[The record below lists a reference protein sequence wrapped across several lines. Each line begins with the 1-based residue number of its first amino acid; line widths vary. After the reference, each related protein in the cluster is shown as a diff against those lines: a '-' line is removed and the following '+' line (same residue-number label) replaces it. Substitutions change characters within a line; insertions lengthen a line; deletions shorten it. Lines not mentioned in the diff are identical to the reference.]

1 MRNPQNLKRLHKKG
15 KSMLEAIAF
24 YTFSA
29 LTLAMFLVV
38 VTTRNI
44 LYALSA
50 LAAGMIFVS
59 AFFFLLEAEFLGV
72 VQIIVYTG
80 AVIALYAFAMMFFDS
95 QKLENEK
102 IENPKILFVLTGI
115 GALLLVFIVVA
126 PLIAQNLTNIEATVP
141 LKEGVG
147 NVQMVGYVLFTKFLI
162 PFEIAAIMLLVAMIA
177 GIVLA
182 GKGMRYS
189 LTLNE
194 QAPKGEQDDNA

>member
-1 MRNPQNLKRLHKKG
+1 
-15 KSMLEAIAF
+15 MLEAVAF

-59 AFFFLLEAEFLGV
+59 AFFFLLGAEFLGV
-72 VQIIVYTG
+72 VQIVVYTG

-95 QKLENEK
+95 EKLENEK
-102 IENPKILFVLTGI
+102 IAHQKTLFILTGL
-115 GALLLVFIVVA
+115 GALLLVVIVAA
-126 PLIAQNLTNIEATVP
+126 PIISQNLSQLEATTP
-141 LKEGVG
+141 IKESVG

-162 PFEIAAIMLLVAMIA
+162 PFEIAAVMLLVAMIA

-182 GKGMRYS
+182 SKGMRYS

-194 QAPKGEQDDNA
+194 EALEGEKNDNA

>member
-1 MRNPQNLKRLHKKG
+1 M
-15 KSMLEAIAF
+15 
-24 YTFSA
+24 
-29 LTLAMFLVV
+29 
-38 VTTRNI
+38 
-44 LYALSA
+44 
-50 LAAGMIFVS
+50 
-59 AFFFLLEAEFLGV
+59 
-72 VQIIVYTG
+72 
-80 AVIALYAFAMMFFDS
+80 IALYAFAMMFFDS

-102 IENPKILFVLTGI
+102 IDNPRILFALTGI

-126 PLIAQNLTNIEATVP
+126 PLIAQNLTNIEATIP

-147 NVQMVGYVLFTKFLI
+147 NVQMIGYVLFTKFLI

>member
-1 MRNPQNLKRLHKKG
+1 
-15 KSMLEAIAF
+15 MLEAIAF
-24 YTFSA
+24 YTFCA

-59 AFFFLLEAEFLGV
+59 AFFFLLGAEFLGV
-72 VQIIVYTG
+72 VQIVVYTG
-80 AVIALYAFAMMFFDS
+80 AVIALYAFAMIFFDT
-95 QKLENEK
+95 QKLQNEK
-102 IENPKILFVLTGI
+102 IANPRVLFVLSGL
-115 GALLLVFIVVA
+115 GALLLVIVVVA
-126 PLIAQNLTNIEATVP
+126 PIITQNLATLEAVIP
-141 LKEGVG
+141 PQEGVG

-182 GKGMRYS
+182 GKGMHYS

>member
-1 MRNPQNLKRLHKKG
+1 
-15 KSMLEAIAF
+15 MLEAIAF
-24 YTFSA
+24 YIFCA

-59 AFFFLLEAEFLGV
+59 AFFFLLGAEFLGV
-72 VQIIVYTG
+72 VQIVVYTG
-80 AVIALYAFAMMFFDS
+80 AVIALYAFAMMFFDT
-95 QKLENEK
+95 QKLQDER
-102 IENPKILFVLTGI
+102 ISNPKTLFLLSGL
-115 GALLLVFIVVA
+115 GALLLVIIVVS
-126 PLIAQNLTNIEATVP
+126 PVITQNLSSLEATIP

-147 NVQMVGYVLFTKFLI
+147 NVQMIGYVLFTKFLI

-182 GKGMRYS
+182 GKGMHYS

-194 QAPKGEQDDNA
+194 SPKGEQDDNT

>member
-1 MRNPQNLKRLHKKG
+1 
-15 KSMLEAIAF
+15 MLEAIAF

-72 VQIIVYTG
+72 VQIVVYTG

-102 IENPKILFVLTGI
+102 IENPRILFVLTGI

-126 PLIAQNLTNIEATVP
+126 PLIAQNLTNIEATIP

-147 NVQMVGYVLFTKFLI
+147 NVQMIGYVLFTKFLI

>member
-1 MRNPQNLKRLHKKG
+1 
-15 KSMLEAIAF
+15 MLEAIAF
-24 YTFSA
+24 YFFCA

-38 VTTRNI
+38 VTTQNI

-50 LAAGMIFVS
+50 LAAGMMFVS
-59 AFFFLLEAEFLGV
+59 AFFFLLGAEFLGV
-72 VQIIVYTG
+72 VQIVVYTG

-95 QKLENEK
+95 QKLQNEK
-102 IENPKILFVLTGI
+102 VENPRMLFFLSGM
-115 GALLLVFIVVA
+115 GALLLVLIVVS
-126 PLIAQNLTNIEATVP
+126 PIIVKNLEYLQASTPIQD
-141 LKEGVG
+141 GVG

-162 PFEIAAIMLLVAMIA
+162 PFEIAAVMLLVAMIA

-194 QAPKGEQDDNA
+194 KSPKGEDYDNA

>member
-1 MRNPQNLKRLHKKG
+1 MF
-15 KSMLEAIAF
+15 EAIAF

-72 VQIIVYTG
+72 VQIVVYTG
-80 AVIALYAFAMMFFDS
+80 AVIALYAFAMMFFDT
-95 QKLENEK
+95 QNLQNEK
-102 IENPKILFVLTGI
+102 IENPKILFLLSGV
-115 GALLLVFIVVA
+115 GALLLVIIVIA
-126 PLIAQNLTNIEATVP
+126 PVIGENLAGIIPSLPAQ
-141 LKEGVG
+141 EGIG

-177 GIVLA
+177 GIILA
-182 GKGMRYS
+182 SKGMKYS
-189 LTLNE
+189 LTL
-194 QAPKGEQDDNA
+194 GESENHKEELK

>member
-1 MRNPQNLKRLHKKG
+1 MF
-15 KSMLEAIAF
+15 EAIAF
-24 YTFSA
+24 YFFCA
-29 LTLAMFLVV
+29 LTLAMFLIV
-38 VTTRNI
+38 VTTKNI

-50 LAAGMIFVS
+50 LAAGMMFVS
-59 AFFFLLEAEFLGV
+59 AFFFLLGAEFLGV
-72 VQIIVYTG
+72 VQIVVYTG

-102 IENPKILFVLTGI
+102 IENPRVLFFLSGM
-115 GALLLVFIVVA
+115 GALLLVLIVVA
-126 PLIAQNLTNIEATVP
+126 PIIAQNLTQLQAQNPIQA
-141 LKEGVG
+141 GIG

-194 QAPKGEQDDNA
+194 QSPKGESYDNA

>member
-1 MRNPQNLKRLHKKG
+1 
-15 KSMLEAIAF
+15 MLEAIAF
-24 YTFSA
+24 YTFCA
-29 LTLAMFLVV
+29 LTLAMFLIV

-59 AFFFLLEAEFLGV
+59 AFFFLLGAEFLGV
-72 VQIIVYTG
+72 VQIVVYTG
-80 AVIALYAFAMMFFDS
+80 AVIALYAFAMMFFDA
-95 QKLENEK
+95 QKLQNEK
-102 IENPKILFVLTGI
+102 ISNPKTLFILSGV
-115 GALLLVFIVVA
+115 GALLLVIVVIA
-126 PLIAQNLTNIEATVP
+126 PMIAQNLMNLEATIP
-141 LKEGVG
+141 MQEGIG
-147 NVQMVGYVLFTKFLI
+147 NVQMIGYVLFTKFLI

-194 QAPKGEQDDNA
+194 QAPKGDEDDNA

>member
-1 MRNPQNLKRLHKKG
+1 
-15 KSMLEAIAF
+15 MLEAIAF
-24 YTFSA
+24 YTFCA

-38 VTTRNI
+38 VTTRDI

-59 AFFFLLEAEFLGV
+59 AFFFLLGAEFLGV
-72 VQIIVYTG
+72 VQIVVYTG
-80 AVIALYAFAMMFFDS
+80 AVIALYAFAMMFFDT
-95 QKLENEK
+95 QKLQNER
-102 IENPKILFVLTGI
+102 ISNPKVLFALTGL
-115 GALLLVFIVVA
+115 GALLLVVVVVA
-126 PLIAQNLTNIEATVP
+126 PVIAQNLTSLEATIP
-141 LKEGVG
+141 LQEGVG
-147 NVQMVGYVLFTKFLI
+147 NVQMIGYILFTKFLI
-162 PFEIAAIMLLVAMIA
+162 PFEIAAIMLLVAMVA